1 VREMGSRFEG
11 KVALLMGAATG
22 MGQVAVERFAEEGAT
37 VVAADVNPEVVK
49 RIEELGANGA
59 RGFGAVSDITRYDD
73 VSALTQRVVA
83 EYGRI
88 DIAVAFSGVVQDAA
102 EVVDLDEAEWDR
114 VMSVNLKGHF
124 FFSKAVAPHMR
135 DRRSGRII
143 LISSFWGRKGFAY
156 YAAYCAS
163 KAGVIS
169 LTHTLSEEMAP
180 YGVTVNNVAPGMINT
195 TMHEKALHEEAA
207 ERGMSFE
214 EFRDREWSKIPLG
227 KAGQPADIVAAV
239 MFLASDEASYITG
252 ASLDVN
258 GGVLLR

>member
-1 VREMGSRFEG
+1 
-11 KVALLMGAATG
+11 
-22 MGQVAVERFAEEGAT
+22 
-37 VVAADVNPEVVK
+37 VVAADINPEVTAAFE
-49 RIEELGANGA
+49 RGQADNGT
-59 RGFGAVSDITRYDD
+59 RGFAAVTDITRFED
-73 VSALTQRVVA
+73 VKALTDRAVDKH
-83 EYGRI
+83 GHI
-88 DIAVAFSGVVQDAA
+88 DVAVAFSGVVQEAA
-102 EVVDLDEAEWDR
+102 QVAELEETEWDR

-135 DRRSGRII
+135 EQRSGRIV

-180 YGVTVNNVAPGMINT
+180 YGVTVNTVSPGMINT
-195 TMHEKALHEEAA
+195 TMHEKALREEAI

-214 EFRDREWSKIPLG
+214 DFRDSEWRKIPLG
-227 KAGQPADIVAAV
+227 RAGEPADIVEAV
-239 MFLASDEASYITG
+239 TFLASDEASYITG

>member
-1 VREMGSRFEG
+1 MGNRFEG
-11 KVALLMGAATG
+11 KVAVLMGAATG
-22 MGQVAVERFAEEGAT
+22 MGHVAVQRFAEEGAT
-37 VVAADVNPEVVK
+37 VVAADVNPEVTA
-49 RIEELGANGA
+49 RIEQLGANA
-59 RGFGAVSDITRYDD
+59 RGFAAVTDITRYDD
-73 VSALTQRVVA
+73 VKALTRRVA
-83 EYGRI
+83 EEYGRI
-88 DIAVAFSGVVQDAA
+88 DIAVAFSGVVQEAA
-102 EVVDLDEAEWDR
+102 QVMDLEEAEWDR

-124 FFSKAVAPHMR
+124 FFSKAVAPNMR
-135 DRRSGRII
+135 DQRSGRII

-180 YGVTVNNVAPGMINT
+180 YDVTVNTVAPGMINT
-195 TMHEKALHEEAA
+195 TMHEKALREEAA

-214 EFRDREWSKIPLG
+214 EFRDREWSRIPLG
-227 KAGQPADIVAAV
+227 RAGEPADIVAAV

>member
-1 VREMGSRFEG
+1 MTDRFEG
-11 KVALLMGAATG
+11 KVAVLMGAATG
-22 MGQVAVERFAEEGAT
+22 MGQLAVQRFADEGAT
-37 VVAADVNPEVVK
+37 VVAADINPGVTAAFEQQD
-49 RIEELGANGA
+49 APNA
-59 RGFGAVSDITRYDD
+59 PRGFGAVTDITRYED
-73 VSALTQRVVA
+73 VKALIDRAAA

-88 DIAVAFSGVVQDAA
+88 DVAIAFSGVVQEAA
-102 EVVDLDEAEWDR
+102 QVADLEEEEWDR
-114 VMSVNLKGHF
+114 VMSVNLKGHY
-124 FFSKAVAPHMR
+124 FFSKAVAPRMR
-135 DRRSGRII
+135 DQRSGRIV

-169 LTHTLSEEMAP
+169 LTHTLAEEMAP
-180 YGVTVNNVAPGMINT
+180 YGVTVNTVSPGMINT
-195 TMHEKALHEEAA
+195 TMHEKALREEAA

-214 EFRDREWSKIPLG
+214 EFRDSEWSKIPLG
-227 KAGQPADIVAAV
+227 KAGEPADIVAAT

>member
-1 VREMGSRFEG
+1 MSNRFEG

-22 MGQVAVERFAEEGAT
+22 MGQAAVERFAKEGAT
-37 VVAADVNPEVVK
+37 VVAADINPAVT
-49 RIEELGANGA
+49 GSFDQQDATNGP
-59 RGFGAVSDITRYDD
+59 RGFAAVTDITRYED
-73 VSALTQRVVA
+73 VKALSDRAA
-83 EYGRI
+83 EKYGRI
-88 DIAVAFSGVVQDAA
+88 DVAVAFSGVVQEAA
-102 EVVDLDEAEWDR
+102 QVVELEEAEWDR

-124 FFSKAVAPHMR
+124 FFSKAVAPYMR
-135 DRRSGRII
+135 EQHSGRIV

-180 YGVTVNNVAPGMINT
+180 YGVTVNTVSPGMINT
-195 TMHEKALHEEAA
+195 TMHEKALREEAA
-207 ERGMSFE
+207 KRGMSFQD
-214 EFRDREWSKIPLG
+214 FRDSEWAKIPLG
-227 KAGQPADIVAAV
+227 KAGEPADIVEAV
-239 MFLASDEASYITG
+239 MFLASDEASYVTG

>member
-1 VREMGSRFEG
+1 MGNRFEG
-11 KVALLMGAATG
+11 KVAVLMGAATG
-22 MGQVAVERFAEEGAT
+22 MGEVAVQRFADEGAT
-37 VVAADVNPEVVK
+37 VVAADINPAVT
-49 RIEELGANGA
+49 GALDQVTATNGA
-59 RGFGAVSDITRYDD
+59 RGFGAVTDITRFED
-73 VSALTQRVVA
+73 VKALTERVA
-83 EYGRI
+83 DEYGRI
-88 DIAVAFSGVVQDAA
+88 DIAIAFSGVVQEAA
-102 EVVDLDEAEWDR
+102 QVPELDEAEWDR

-124 FFSKAVAPHMR
+124 FFSKAVAPYMR
-135 DRRSGRII
+135 DQRSGRII

-180 YGVTVNNVAPGMINT
+180 YDVTVNTVAPGMIMT
-195 TMHEKALHEEAA
+195 TMHEKALREEAA
-207 ERGMSFE
+207 ERGMSYE
-214 EFRDREWSKIPLG
+214 EFRDSEWRKIPLG
-227 KAGQPADIVAAV
+227 RAGEPADIVAAV

>member
-1 VREMGSRFEG
+1 LASRFEG

-22 MGQVAVERFAEEGAT
+22 MGRTAVERFGNEGAT
-37 VVAADVNPEVVK
+37 VVAADVNPDVTA
-49 RIEELGANGA
+49 GFDGSNGGNGQ
-59 RGFGAVSDITRYDD
+59 RGFGAVTDITNYDE
-73 VSALTQRVVA
+73 VKALADRTVD

-88 DIAVAFSGVVQDAA
+88 DVAVAFSGVVQDAA
-102 EVVDLDEAEWDR
+102 EVLELDEKEWDR

-135 DRRSGRII
+135 EQRSGRIV

-169 LTHTLSEEMAP
+169 LTQTLAEEMAP
-180 YGVTVNNVAPGMINT
+180 YGVTVNTVSPGMINT
-195 TMHEKALHEEAA
+195 SMHEKALREEAV

-214 EFRDREWSKIPLG
+214 DFRDSEWAKIPLG
-227 KAGQPADIVAAV
+227 RAGEPADIVAAV
-239 MFLASDEASYITG
+239 MFLASDEAGYVTG

>member
-1 VREMGSRFEG
+1 MSGRFEG

-22 MGQVAVERFAEEGAT
+22 MGQRGVERFAEEGAT
-37 VVAADVNPEVVK
+37 VVAADINPAVTTPFEQQD
-49 RIEELGANGA
+49 ATNGP
-59 RGFGAVSDITRYDD
+59 RGFAAVTDITRYED
-73 VSALTQRVVA
+73 VKALIDRAAKQ
-83 EYGRI
+83 YGRI
-88 DIAVAFSGVVQDAA
+88 DVAVAFSGVVQDAA
-102 EVVDLDEAEWDR
+102 QVVELEEAEWDR

-124 FFSKAVAPHMR
+124 FFSKAVAPYMR
-135 DRRSGRII
+135 EQRSGRIV

-180 YGVTVNNVAPGMINT
+180 YGVTVNTVSPGMINT
-195 TMHEKALHEEAA
+195 TMHEKALGEEAVK
-207 ERGMSFE
+207 RGMSFE
-214 EFRDREWSKIPLG
+214 DFRDTEWAKIPLG
-227 KAGQPADIVAAV
+227 KAGDPDDIVQAV